1 MRGGKILLD
10 STGLA
15 PTPSRTVHGRWTLG
29 RSAHGPELAPLQ
41 QPTPRALSASRCGD
55 GGDRYDYVF
64 WPQFVHKRKAVYEVF
79 GKLRARSNSE
89 RTVMQQRWKRR
100 E

>member
-1 MRGGKILLD
+1 
-10 STGLA
+10 
-15 PTPSRTVHGRWTLG
+15 
-29 RSAHGPELAPLQ
+29 
-41 QPTPRALSASRCGD
+41 LSASRCGD

-79 GKLRARSNSE
+79 GKLRARLNSE